1 MIQVS
6 EIKSRVLA
14 RLDAEDSERYTFD
27 NDIKP
32 AINGAMEDVIT
43 MFNDAFAENKI
54 KPENLRELSKV
65 YVFEPN
71 IYSRVSIDNAVV
83 KKDIWTILAVFPDC
97 KVNKK
102 DASNTNT
109 TEVSKLREDLS
120 FIGGTN
126 ASKRLTA
133 EQFTESE
140 GNVFMSGSTAF
151 SGELIQYAHLEA
163 TDYSSTTYNF
173 SGAEITVKP
182 SVTKKFV
189 AIGFLM
195 YPTSVTAENNT
206 IPFPRSLTEFFTDL
220 VLNKIAYKQ
229 GEAPLLQITEAH
241 INKLASYFR

>member
-1 MIQVS
+1 MIAVS

-14 RLDAEDSERYTFD
+14 RLDAEGSDRYTFD

-32 AINGAMEDVIT
+32 AINGSMEDVIT
-43 MFNDAFAENKI
+43 MINNAFASDKI
-54 KPENLRELSKV
+54 QPENLRELSKV
-65 YVFEPN
+65 LVFEPS
-71 IYSRVSIDNAVV
+71 IYSRVSIDTSVV

-109 TEVSKLREDLS
+109 SEVSKFRDDLS

-126 ASKRLTA
+126 ASKRLSS

-140 GNVFMSGSTAF
+140 NNVFMSGNSTF
-151 SGELIQYAHLEA
+151 SGSLIDYAHLEA
-163 TDYSSTTYNF
+163 TDYSSTNYQF
-173 SGAEITVKP
+173 SGAEITIKP
-182 SVTKKFV
+182 SVAKKFV

-195 YPTSVTAENNT
+195 YPTPVTAENNL
-206 IPFPRSLTEFFTDL
+206 IPFPKSLTEFFTEL

-229 GEAPLLQITEAH
+229 GEASLLQITEAH
-241 INKLASYFR
+241 VNKLASYFK